1 MLRVADH
8 FERHETKLRGG
19 NAAKL
24 ERLRETEGTVLLH
37 VDVALKQD
45 ASLATAVL
53 RAMSKDLFKPTPF
66 MVSARHSAGACRQ
79 LTGGV
84 QLAFLLA
91 MSRSHRHEE
100 AALKLVM
107 HLISVSLHD
116 EGTSWP
122 RTHVCVRYD

>member
-53 RAMSKDLFKPTPF
+53 KAMGKDMFKPTPF
-66 MVSARHSAGACRQ
+66 MVSSTGPCECAQLMWRSWRFCWPCRGRIA
-79 LTGGV
+79 T
-84 QLAFLLA
+84 
-91 MSRSHRHEE
+91 RR
-100 AALKLVM
+100 
-107 HLISVSLHD
+107 
-116 EGTSWP
+116 
-122 RTHVCVRYD
+122 RR